1 MRHVSAATPQRLV
14 VAITG
19 ATGAIYGVKL
29 LQELARLPGWE
40 SHLVVSDAAVL
51 SAWQELG
58 LSRGELEALAT
69 VVYKPRDIG
78 AAIASGSF
86 LTRGMVVAP
95 CSMKTLSAIANAY
108 SDNLV
113 SRAADVTLKERRRLV
128 LLTREAPLNLAHLRN
143 MCTVTEMGGVI
154 FPPVPPFYTRAGT
167 IDALV
172 EHSVHRVLDLF
183 DLHSP
188 HLPRW
193 AGLKAGAPAPAS
205 GTDTAD
211 SSAPD

>member
-1 MRHVSAATPQRLV
+1 MSGTPQRLV

-19 ATGAIYGVKL
+19 ATGAVYAVKL
-29 LQELARLPGWE
+29 LQEIARVPGWE

-51 SAWQELG
+51 NAWQEMG
-58 LSRGELEALAT
+58 MSRANLESLAT

-95 CSMKTLSAIANAY
+95 CSMKTLSAIANGY

-113 SRAADVTLKERRRLV
+113 SRAADVILKERRRLV
-128 LLTREAPLNLAHLRN
+128 LLTRETPLNLAHLRN
-143 MCTVTEMGGVI
+143 MTAVTEMGGVI
-154 FPPVPPFYTRAGT
+154 FPPVPAFYSRAES

-172 EHSVHRVLDLF
+172 EHTVRRVLDLF
-183 DLHSP
+183 GLHSEQ
-188 HLPRW
+188 LARW
-193 AGLKAGAPAPAS
+193 EGLRASGPGRPAS
-205 GTDTAD
+205 GAGGEPTD
-211 SSAPD
+211 SSSED